1 MKRHLSVRALTPMLA
16 ALALVAAACG
26 SGSGESAETGPGV
39 DQGAAPKM
47 LTAAPLVPDIKPGQS
62 YRPAKLRFASISG
75 ADEEASTARNKLFV
89 DYLAKTLGI
98 QIDYVQTTDYSS
110 VIEAM
115 RAGRIDI
122 AGFGPFSF
130 VIAASEA
137 NAEPLVALP
146 NQTTGLLGY
155 KSLIITNV
163 GSGVNTIADLKG
175 KTMAFADPASTSG
188 HLFPRLILAN
198 NGITDYKTYFKEVV
212 FSGGH
217 DASLLAVENNRI
229 DAAGVCDTCIDRFFR
244 EGKADKSKIKVIAE
258 SETIPPSPISVRADL
273 DPDLKTR
280 ITDAYVA
287 MLTNAPEVI
296 QKANALTSPP
306 KHGYAK
312 VNDAQFNVIR
322 DVAVK
327 LKVDLKEL
335 ER

>member
-1 MKRHLSVRALTPMLA
+1 MKRRLPIPALTPLLA
-16 ALALVAAACG
+16 SLALVVSACG
-26 SGSGESAETGPGV
+26 SGSAGPADTGAGGGEAVALRVLDE
-39 DQGAAPKM
+39 
-47 LTAAPLVPDIKPGQS
+47 APLVPNIKAGQI

-75 ADEEASTARNKLFV
+75 ADEEASSARNKLFV
-89 DYLAKTLGI
+89 DYLVRTLGMP
-98 QIDYVQTTDYSS
+98 IDYVQTTDYSS

-122 AGFGPFSF
+122 ALFGPFSH

-163 GSGVNTIADLKG
+163 GSGVNTLADLKG
-175 KTMAFADPASTSG
+175 RTMAFADPASTSG

-198 NGITDYKTYFKEVV
+198 NGITDYKAYFKDVI

-229 DAAGVCDTCIDRFFR
+229 DAAGVCDTCIERYFR
-244 EGKADKSKIKVIAE
+244 EGKADRFKIKVIAE
-258 SETIPPSPISVRADL
+258 SEMIPPSPVSVRADL

-280 ITDAYVA
+280 ITGAYLA
-287 MLTNAPEVI
+287 MLSSAPEVI
-296 QKANALTSPP
+296 QKANSLSSAP
-306 KHGYAK
+306 KYGYAK
-312 VNDAQFNVIR
+312 VSESQFNVVR
-322 DVAVK
+322 DVTTK

>member
-1 MKRHLSVRALTPMLA
+1 MKRRLTVRATTPLFVVLA
-16 ALALVAAACG
+16 SAAAACG
-26 SGSGESAETGPGV
+26 SDSTKTAVSNPGAE
-39 DQGAAPKM
+39 GAAPKM
-47 LTAAPLVPDIKPGQS
+47 LTDAPLVPNIKAGQF
-62 YRPAKLRFASISG
+62 YRPAKLRFAAISG

-89 DYLAKTLGI
+89 DYLAKTLGMP
-98 QIDYVQTTDYSS
+98 IDYVQTTDYSS

-115 RAGRIDI
+115 RAGRVDI
-122 AGFGPFSF
+122 AGFGPFSH

-146 NQTTGLLGY
+146 NDTTGLLGY

-163 GSGVNTIADLKG
+163 NSGVNTIADLKG

-198 NGITDYKTYFKEVV
+198 NGITDLKAYFKEVV

-244 EGKADKSKIKVIAE
+244 EGKADKTKIKVIAE
-258 SETIPPSPISVRADL
+258 SETIPPSPVSVRADL
-273 DPDLKTR
+273 DPDLKTK
-280 ITDAYVA
+280 ISDAYLA
-287 MLTNAPEVI
+287 MLTSAPEVI
-296 QKANALTSPP
+296 QKANSLKSPP
-306 KHGYAK
+306 KYGYAK
-312 VNDAQFNVIR
+312 VNEAQFNVVR

-335 ER
+335 GS

>member
-1 MKRHLSVRALTPMLA
+1 MKRRMPVGATTL
-16 ALALVAAACG
+16 LALLALGSAACG
-26 SGSGESAETGPGV
+26 SGSDETAAVNPAAE
-39 DQGAAPKM
+39 GAAPKM
-47 LTAAPLVPDIKPGQS
+47 LTEAPLVPNIKAGQS
-62 YRPAKLRFASISG
+62 YRPTKLRFASISG
-75 ADEEASTARNKLFV
+75 ADEESSAARSKLFV

-98 QIDYVQTTDYSS
+98 QIDFVQTTDYSS

-115 RAGRIDI
+115 RAGRVDM
-122 AGFGPFSF
+122 AGFGPFSH

-175 KTMAFADPASTSG
+175 KSMAFADPASTSG
-188 HLFPRLILAN
+188 HLFPRLILAE
-198 NGITDYKTYFKEVV
+198 NGITDYQAYLKDVV

-229 DAAGVCDTCIDRFFR
+229 DAAGVCDTCIERFFR

-258 SETIPPSPISVRADL
+258 SQTIPPSPVSVRADL
-273 DPDLKTR
+273 DPDLKTK
-280 ITDAYVA
+280 ITDAYLA
-287 MLTNAPEVI
+287 MLANAPDVI
-296 QKANALTSPP
+296 QKANSLSTPP

-312 VNDAQFNVIR
+312 VDEAMFNVVR